1 MNMVKCKLCLKYY
14 KNEKRLSV
22 HMTKMHSSYDIT
34 PPQNLLINPQISSN
48 SLNEYICNFCTKK
61 FNRIDNYKRH
71 INTCKIKKSVDKSK
85 DDENLRMQGEI
96 KELKK
101 LVKDLINTNCKM
113 HYKQF
118 NKLQKMLEDKNNQE
132 IINNGTINNGPVN
145 NGPVNNGTINNNIN
159 NNINI
164 IAFGSEKLE
173 ELFTESEKLTVLNN
187 KNNALNFLIEY
198 VHFNEKYPQF
208 HNIIVTNNR
217 ADEAYIYD
225 KATQNFKLVKKN
237 NLIEDL
243 IDYRT
248 CDIEDFYYELKD
260 QLDDNTRDI
269 IERLNKDRGDDDIT
283 REKVKILL
291 FNNKHKVKHLL
302 K

>member
-1 MNMVKCKLCLKYY
+1 MNMVKCKLCSKYY
-14 KNEKRLSV
+14 KNEERLSV
-22 HMTKMHSSYDIT
+22 HMTKMHNSNDII
-34 PPQNLLINPQISSN
+34 PPQNILKKPQISSI
-48 SLNEYICNFCTKK
+48 SPNEYICNFCSKI

-71 INTCKIKKSVDKSK
+71 ITTCKIKKSVDKTK
-85 DDENLRMQGEI
+85 DDDNLRMQNEI

-118 NKLQKMLEDKNNQE
+118 NKLQKMLEEKNNQE
-132 IINNGTINNGPVN
+132 IINNGTINNGPVNNGPVN

-164 IAFGSEKLE
+164 IAFGNEKLE

-225 KATQNFKLVKKN
+225 RTTQNFKLVKKN

-269 IERLNKDRGDDDIT
+269 IEKINKERGDDDIT
-283 REKVKILL
+283 REEVKICGCR
-291 FNNKHKVKHLL
+291 N
-302 K
+302 